1 MHGAPVNG
9 SVPPGWPSA
18 VPPPGAPDWERTAMA
33 WLFELCP
40 ADYRAHEVLRRHPVV
55 LARLAARHVDAE
67 LAAARE
73 GLAEVRAELRDLV
86 DPEVITAAVTA
97 LEHEGA
103 RLLAM
108 SRAVGLVERA
118 LRGERFRARL

>member
-1 MHGAPVNG
+1 ML
-9 SVPPGWPSA
+9 PPGWPREVA
-18 VPPPGAPDWERTAMA
+18 PPGSPEWERAATA

-55 LARLAARHVDAE
+55 LARFAARHVAAE
-67 LAAARE
+67 VTAARE
-73 GLAEVRAELRDLV
+73 GLAEVRAELREV
-86 DPEVITAAVTA
+86 VAPEVVAAAVTA

-103 RLLAM
+103 RLLAL